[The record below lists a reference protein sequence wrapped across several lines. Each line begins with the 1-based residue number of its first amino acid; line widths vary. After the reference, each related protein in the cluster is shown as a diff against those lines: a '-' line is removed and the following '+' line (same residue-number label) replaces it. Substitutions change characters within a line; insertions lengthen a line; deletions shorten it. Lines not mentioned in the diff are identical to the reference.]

1 MTELTTIDTNNYA
14 AMSKAMGIAHEGGST
29 KQQTSTLARLRIH
42 HTPIMGEAEVNGK
55 RVNMEV
61 IEGGHYKLEIPDG
74 PTYYAKDI
82 KVRPFMQRFMY
93 KKFVMASGATPN
105 RYVKT
110 VMSDNINMDLKDND
124 GGFNCGKPSGWI
136 EDYKSLP
143 EATKE
148 LIKSV
153 KRVRVVLGTVDLIE
167 PVDAS
172 GNSVEVQ
179 TTPFIWEI
187 DNRDAFK
194 EVGSCFSKLAKMKR
208 LPVQHMISAQTE
220 ERKLPNG
227 SSFYLPVVSLDVTKT
242 VELSQDDQNRF
253 ADFMAWIENYNTYII
268 NTYAEKAISKQDD
281 DLDDVDLDGIVDI
294 EVEEE
299 VA

>member
-1 MTELTTIDTNNYA
+1 MTEITTIDTNNYA
-14 AMSKAMGIAHEGGST
+14 EMAQAMGIAHEGASK
-29 KQQTSTLARLRIH
+29 KQQASTLARLRIH

-61 IEGGHYKLEIPDG
+61 VEGGHYKLEIPDG

-82 KVRPFMQRFMY
+82 KVRAFMQRFMY
-93 KKFVMASGATPN
+93 KKFVMANGNTPN

-110 VMSDNINMDLKDND
+110 VMSDNLNMDLKDND

-143 EATKE
+143 DATKD
-148 LIKSV
+148 LLKSI

-194 EVGSCFSKLAKMKR
+194 EVGNCFSKLAKMKR

-227 SSFYLPVVSLDVTKT
+227 SSFYLPVVALDITKT

-253 ADFMAWIENYNTYII
+253 SDFMSWIENYNTYII
-268 NTYAEKAISKQDD
+268 NTYAERAVSKHDTDLD
-281 DLDDVDLDGIVDI
+281 DLDVDGIVDVEI
-294 EVEEE
+294 EEE